1 VVKSVLAYKSGIWRE
16 ECARDF
22 TAWNSSLVDPNN
34 LRLALL
40 SAAVLGFRHGL
51 DYDHIA
57 AITDISSVQLKVRD
71 AMRYGLL
78 YVAGHA
84 TTIALLGA
92 AAVVFRIALPAASD
106 RWAERLV
113 GLTLL
118 VLGLY
123 VLGTF
128 FRPSVSG
135 SSTHDSS
142 SHGSAGDGASSRGR
156 SAHSHAHPRTRIT
169 LLANGALWIY
179 WRLSRIFGGTR
190 VEAPQVFK
198 DGYGSRS
205 TFLVGVIHG
214 LGAETPTQILLFLM
228 AANLGGTAAGLLGL
242 LMFIVGL
249 LTMNTLMCALAAGL
263 FSADKVLA
271 WLSPAGAQNPFSRAL
286 GSVLGAISAHAM
298 GGLTLLTSVY
308 SIVVGAIF
316 LLGSASKLPSLTG

>member
-1 VVKSVLAYKSGIWRE
+1 MGGSRSRQVCMVDSG
-16 ECARDF
+16 
-22 TAWNSSLVDPNN
+22 N

-57 AITDISSVQLKVRD
+57 AITDISSVQAKARD

-84 TTIALLGA
+84 TTVAVLGA
-92 AAVVFRIALPAASD
+92 GAVAFRLSLPAASD

-113 GLTLL
+113 GITLL
-118 VLGLY
+118 TLGLY

-128 FRPSVSG
+128 FRPS
-135 SSTHDSS
+135 THR
-142 SHGSAGDGASSRGR
+142 HG
-156 SAHSHAHPRTRIT
+156 PRTRIT
-169 LLANGALWIY
+169 LLVNGMLWVY
-179 WRLSRIFGGTR
+179 WRLSRIFGGSR

-198 DGYGSRS
+198 DGYGTSS

-214 LGAETPTQILLFLM
+214 LGAETPTQLMLFLM

-249 LTMNTLMCALAAGL
+249 LLMNTLMCASAAGL
-263 FSADKVLA
+263 FSSTLA
-271 WLSPAGAQNPFSRAL
+271 RPGALRA
-286 GSVLGAISAHAM
+286 
-298 GGLTLLTSVY
+298 LTLLTSTY
-308 SIVVGAIF
+308 SIVVGTIF
-316 LLGSASKLPSLTG
+316 LFGAADKLPSLTG

>member
-1 VVKSVLAYKSGIWRE
+1 M
-16 ECARDF
+16 
-22 TAWNSSLVDPNN
+22 DPLN
-34 LRLALL
+34 LRLALF
-40 SAAVLGFRHGL
+40 SAAILGFRHGL

-57 AITDISSVQLKVRD
+57 AITDISSVQARPRD

-84 TTIALLGA
+84 ATVALLGA
-92 AAVVFRIALPAASD
+92 AAVVFRIALPPASD

-113 GLTLL
+113 GATLL

-128 FRPSVSG
+128 FRPG
-135 SSTHDSS
+135 THT
-142 SHGSAGDGASSRGR
+142 HGR
-156 SAHSHAHPRTRIT
+156 PQTRIT
-169 LLANGALWIY
+169 MLMNGALWVY
-179 WRLSRIFGGTR
+179 WRLTLIFGGTR

-228 AANLGGTAAGLLGL
+228 AANLGGVAVGLLGL
-242 LMFIVGL
+242 LMFIIGL
-249 LTMNTLMCALAAGL
+249 VAMNTLMCASAAGI
-263 FSADKVLA
+263 FSAVL
-271 WLSPAGAQNPFSRAL
+271 SRPGALRA
-286 GSVLGAISAHAM
+286 V
-298 GGLTLLTSVY
+298 TLATSVY

-316 LLGSASKLPSLTG
+316 LLGYPYKLPSLTG

>member
-1 VVKSVLAYKSGIWRE
+1 LAQAAPRLHDVFCMI
-16 ECARDF
+16 
-22 TAWNSSLVDPNN
+22 DPVN
-34 LRLALL
+34 LRLALI

-57 AITDISSVQLKVRD
+57 AITDISSVQSRPKD

-78 YVAGHA
+78 YVGGHA
-84 TTIALLGA
+84 TTVALLGA
-92 AAVVFRIALPAASD
+92 AAIVFRIALPPASD

-113 GLTLL
+113 GITLL

-128 FRPSVSG
+128 FRPG
-135 SSTHDSS
+135 TH
-142 SHGSAGDGASSRGR
+142 SHG
-156 SAHSHAHPRTRIT
+156 PRTRIT
-169 LLANGALWIY
+169 LLVNGLLWVY

-198 DGYGSRS
+198 DGYGTSS

-242 LMFIVGL
+242 LMFIIGL
-249 LTMNTLMCALAAGL
+249 LVMNTLMCASAAGI
-263 FSADKVLA
+263 FSATLA
-271 WLSPAGAQNPFSRAL
+271 HPNALRAVTL
-286 GSVLGAISAHAM
+286 MTSA
-298 GGLTLLTSVY
+298 Y
-308 SIVVGAIF
+308 SIIVGTIF
-316 LLGSASKLPSLTG
+316 LFGSAWRLPSLTG

>member
-1 VVKSVLAYKSGIWRE
+1 V
-16 ECARDF
+16 
-22 TAWNSSLVDPNN
+22 VDPVN

-57 AITDISSVQLKVRD
+57 AISDISSVQLKARD

-84 TTIALLGA
+84 TTVALLGS

-118 VLGLY
+118 VLGFY

-128 FRPSVSG
+128 FRPSSLG
-135 SSTHDSS
+135 SSTH
-142 SHGSAGDGASSRGR
+142 G
-156 SAHSHAHPRTRIT
+156 HAHPRTRIT
-169 LLANGALWIY
+169 LLANAALWIY

-190 VEAPQVFK
+190 VEAPKVFK
-198 DGYGSRS
+198 DGYGTRS

-249 LTMNTLMCALAAGL
+249 LVMNTLMCGVAAGL

-271 WLSPAGAQNPFSRAL
+271 WLSPAGSQNPFSRAL
-286 GSVLGAISAHAM
+286 GSVVSAVRPHAL
-298 GGLTLLTSVY
+298 GGLTLLTSAY

-316 LLGSASKLPSLTG
+316 LVGSAGKLPSLTG

>member
-1 VVKSVLAYKSGIWRE
+1 M
-16 ECARDF
+16 
-22 TAWNSSLVDPNN
+22 VDPVN

-57 AITDISSVQLKVRD
+57 AITDISSVQLKARD

-84 TTIALLGA
+84 TTIALLGS

-128 FRPSVSG
+128 FRPWFFGSSMQG
-135 SSTHDSS
+135 SSTQ
-142 SHGSAGDGASSRGR
+142 ASS
-156 SAHSHAHPRTRIT
+156 AHGHAHPRTRIT
-169 LLANGALWIY
+169 LLANGVLWIY

-198 DGYGSRS
+198 DGYGTKSA
-205 TFLVGVIHG
+205 FLVGVIHG

-249 LTMNTLMCALAAGL
+249 LAMNTLMCAVAAGL

-271 WLSPAGAQNPFSRAL
+271 WLSPAGPQNPVSRGLSSAL
-286 GSVLGAISAHAM
+286 SAVSAHAL
-298 GGLTLLTSVY
+298 GGLTLLTSAY

>member
-1 VVKSVLAYKSGIWRE
+1 VVNLFVANLW
-16 ECARDF
+16 
-22 TAWNSSLVDPNN
+22 LLDPAHLNPVS

-57 AITDISSVQLKVRD
+57 AITDISSVQSKARD
-71 AMRYGLL
+71 AMRFGLL
-78 YVAGHA
+78 YVTGHA
-84 TTIALLGA
+84 TTVAILGS
-92 AAVVFRIALPAASD
+92 AAVLFRIELPPSSD

-113 GLTLL
+113 GITLL

-128 FRPSVSG
+128 FRPSSFCP
-135 SSTHDSS
+135 SS
-142 SHGSAGDGASSRGR
+142 SPASPHGHDHQRA
-156 SAHSHAHPRTRIT
+156 RTRIT
-169 LLANGALWIY
+169 LLINGALWVY
-179 WRLSRIFGGTR
+179 WRLSLIFGGTR

-198 DGYGSRS
+198 DGYGTSS

-228 AANLGGTAAGLLGL
+228 AANLGGTSAGLLGL
-242 LMFIVGL
+242 FMFIVGL
-249 LTMNTLMCALAAGL
+249 LAMNTLMCGLAAGL

-271 WLSPAGAQNPFSRAL
+271 WLAPRVDSDGWASRAA
-286 GSVLGAISAHAM
+286 GSALNAVTAHALS
-298 GGLTLLTSVY
+298 GLILLTSAY

-316 LLGSASKLPSLTG
+316 LFGIAAKLPSLTG